1 MQTNDFVTSWIRMIH
16 CSLLCFNLQFSFD
29 KLIFCEIKKINQRKK
44 VGTWWW
50 KTFLWWNIAMEISLF
65 SIDGFIESKLVNSTM
80 VEEYT
85 KLLDV
90 CFQSALFISTLVL
103 CIDFFGESLNSE
115 FWFSRCLFSFSVVYR
130 WKIDRPQDFWVKIKG
145 K

>member
-1 MQTNDFVTSWIRMIH
+1 
-16 CSLLCFNLQFSFD
+16 
-29 KLIFCEIKKINQRKK
+29 
-44 VGTWWW
+44 
-50 KTFLWWNIAMEISLF
+50 MEISLF

-115 FWFSRCLFSFSVVYR
+115 FWFSRCRFSFSVVYN
-130 WKIDRPQDFWVKIKG
+130 IDEKLIGHRIFG
-145 K
+145 